1 MGLEAPKDAQA
12 LAEKFGITL
21 DHHNF
26 VKTGSF
32 APVATSRD
40 GVYVCGAFRSPKAIP
55 RSVTEASA
63 AAAEAARALVEARG
77 TLTREKTYPPE
88 RDVSGEEVRIGVF
101 VCSCGIN
108 IAGVVDVKDLAEYA
122 RSLPGVVAV
131 ENNLFTCS
139 TDTQELIA
147 QKIKELNLNRIVVAA
162 CTPRTHEPLFQD
174 TLREAGLNPYLL
186 EMANI
191 RNQNS
196 WVHQK
201 EPEAATAKAKDQVR
215 MAVAKVSRDYA
226 LERGSVD
233 GGAKGPGGGR
243 RRGRPH
249 RGPGT
254 GGARL
259 SYGAAGKERQAGRQ
273 RLEPEQDLERRRGPA
288 LSGRPDC
295 PGGKS
300 SPGGPS

>member
-1 MGLEAPKDAQA
+1 M
-12 LAEKFGITL
+12 
-21 DHHNF
+21 
-26 VKTGSF
+26 
-32 APVATSRD
+32 
-40 GVYVCGAFRSPKAIP
+40 
-55 RSVTEASA
+55 
-63 AAAEAARALVEARG
+63 EARG
-77 TLTREKTYPPE
+77 TLTQEKTYPPE
-88 RDVSGEEVRIGVF
+88 RDISGEEIRIGVF

-108 IAGVVDVKDLAEYA
+108 IAGVVDVQALAEYA

-147 QKIKELNLNRIVVAA
+147 QKIKELNLNRIVIAA

-174 TLREAGLNPYLL
+174 TLREAGLNAYLL

-201 EPEAATAKAKDQVR
+201 EPEAATAKAKDQIR

-226 LERGSVD
+226 LERGSLEVVQK
-233 GGAKGPGGGR
+233 ALVLGGGVAGLTAALELAE
-243 RRGRPH
+243 RGYA
-249 RGPGT
+249 T
-254 GGARL
+254 VLVEKGGKLGGNAWNL
-259 SYGAAGKERQAGRQ
+259 NKTWKGDEH
-273 RLEPEQDLERRRGPA
+273 PA
-288 LSGRPDC
+288 LAFRSDC

-300 SPGGPS
+300 SPGSPCSKMRPSRRSPAPWATLPVRSKSTAPSCRFRTASPCWPPAPGNSSPRNTCTAKTPGS